1 MKRIKTVEILRNN
14 FIDIATEFDKML
26 QGADIM
32 TNEEH
37 QKIINYE
44 KLKLLTLISQN
55 EKLDLDMMKIK
66 YLNMSEPEKKIIKKE
81 PIKDELLD
89 AVVINTVTYYY
100 QLKENGNIYNNKS
113 EIIGRYNN
121 GKFLFNK

>member
-26 QGADIM
+26 QDADIM

-37 QKIINYE
+37 QKIVNYE

-55 EKLDLDMMKIK
+55 EKIDLDMMKI
-66 YLNMSEPEKKIIKKE
+66 
-81 PIKDELLD
+81 
-89 AVVINTVTYYY
+89 
-100 QLKENGNIYNNKS
+100 
-113 EIIGRYNN
+113 
-121 GKFLFNK
+121 